1 MSSVC
6 KTSISDDLFGA
17 ASFGGGGGGGDS
29 GGGGVSR
36 SIRGTTPSYLGAPPT
51 PHQAAT
57 RSIAEIARDMSDPN
71 QNPSING
78 DGDAYSGDHNY
89 GDWDGR

>member
-1 MSSVC
+1 MSSVY
-6 KTSISDDLFGA
+6 KTPSSDDLFGT
-17 ASFGGGGGGGDS
+17 ASFGGGGGGG

-36 SIRGTTPSYLGAPPT
+36 SIRGTTPSYLGAPPSQ
-51 PHQAAT
+51 HQSAT
-57 RSIAEIARDMSDPN
+57 KSIAEIVKDMNDPN
-71 QNPSING
+71 QNPKING